1 MNTPLASA
9 AQHLIA
15 TAINDAPCQQVL
27 WVSDRNLPSNEST
40 FAQTSA
46 TEWSSTTPDQ
56 LLHSPWQKRHDLA
69 VTWLS
74 ASLSWQDALHV
85 LSALRDLHA
94 RQLLAFVPANAWSG
108 QAIPTQADQL
118 RALGLQQQACLQQD
132 DELIEVWSFDIRTYK
147 TVPDWL
153 NPRFWANP
161 ENWNKY
167 RW

>member
-1 MNTPLASA
+1 MPPL
-9 AQHLIA
+9 
-15 TAINDAPCQQVL
+15 DALSWSESSPQ
-27 WVSDRNLPSNEST
+27 NLL
-40 FAQTSA
+40 Q
-46 TEWSSTTPDQ
+46 
-56 LLHSPWQKRHDLA
+56 SPWQKRHDLA

-74 ASLSWQDALHV
+74 AELPWQDVLHL

-94 RQLLAFVPANAWSG
+94 RQLLAFVPAAAWSE
-108 QAIPTQADQL
+108 QNALAQTDSL
-118 RALGLQQQACLQQD
+118 RALGLQQQARFQQGD
-132 DELIEVWSFDIRTYK
+132 DLIEAWSFDIRTYK